1 MLLFHVF
8 DVQKLHDIMSKKAIE
23 KYFGVNVK

>member
-8 DVQKLHDIMSKKAIE
+8 DIQKLHDIMSKKAIE